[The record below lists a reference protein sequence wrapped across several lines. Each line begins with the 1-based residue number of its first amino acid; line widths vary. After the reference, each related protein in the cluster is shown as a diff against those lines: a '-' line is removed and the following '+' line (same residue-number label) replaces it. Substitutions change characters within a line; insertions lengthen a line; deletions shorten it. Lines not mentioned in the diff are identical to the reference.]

1 MRHKRG
7 AGYHDAVQRT
17 LCTHSAR
24 LPACLHACLPAD
36 IDQFFVSLT
45 KQLED
50 VHHYALRAQGLNE
63 TLHTDPRL

>member
-1 MRHKRG
+1 MHG
-7 AGYHDAVQRT
+7 VP
-17 LCTHSAR
+17 CSACP
-24 LPACLHACLPAD
+24 LTSCPHACLHSTD

-63 TLHTDPRL
+63 TLHTDPML